1 MLHDPIT
8 QIIDLSATA
17 SDRRQQPYATI
28 YGGKSY
34 GDPYRRAAGSANQ
47 DKWKYLVKPGETNN
61 QSNVG

>member
-28 YGGKSY
+28 YGVKSY

-47 DKWKYLVKPGETNN
+47 DKWKYVLGETW
-61 QSNVG
+61 